1 MTELEKLLAKIEEN
15 ESFGKNDGDLL
26 RAEIKKRN
34 DEAGDNRK
42 ELTELLKLL
51 KENLGVDSKTDIT
64 TKVSEFKG
72 NETKY
77 MTDIEYLKN
86 EVEKIKSEKDAEA
99 KEKQKAIDEK
109 IYLENISKIKDVL
122 ASKKLEKDDYYIK
135 GLMGDLKK
143 SEEFGLL
150 VGENEKLEDFIQRT
164 LIDEV
169 STVKNTKD
177 KVEQT
182 KKDTL
187 LTKEEVSKMSFTEYK
202 QNKEAIQKAKA
213 SWSE

>member
-1 MTELEKLLAKIEEN
+1 MTDLEKLLEKVEASEA
-15 ESFGKNDGDLL
+15 FGKADGDLL

-42 ELTELLKLL
+42 ELTDLVTIL
-51 KENLGVDSKTDIT
+51 KESLGVESKNDIT
-64 TKVSEFKG
+64 EKVTEFKG
-72 NETKY
+72 NEEQFN
-77 MTDIEYLKN
+77 TDITYLKG
-86 EVEKIKSEKDAEA
+86 EVERMKSEKDAEA

-109 IYLENISKIKDVL
+109 IYLENITKIKDVL
-122 ASKKLEKDDYYIK
+122 SDKKLEKDDYYIK

-143 SEEFGLL
+143 SEENGLL
-150 VGENEKLEDFIQRT
+150 VGETEKLEDFIQRT

-177 KVEQT
+177 KVET
-182 KKDTL
+182 IKNDTL
-187 LTKEEVSKMSFTEYK
+187 LTKEEVSKMGFKEYK
-202 QNKEAIQKAKA
+202 ENKEAIQKAKA